1 MQKIGNIPNTRA
13 DNNGE
18 FTDGNVAGGVPP
30 TILPA
35 EWFNTIQRELIS
47 ILSAAGI
54 TPDSNKFDQVSKAVS
69 KLITDGGFLKTVNN
83 LSEIKTAGAAAVAS
97 TLENLGLT
105 GIGIGLPNMS
115 DIANFDWQNFVF
127 TAGANYVTTYNTWVN
142 PPAGITY
149 NAGTRVSIRVI
160 YISNIAAGPR
170 MGLEITPDTSSAA
183 NFKVY
188 KLLCV
193 GAAGSRVFTFNQDWN
208 SANPVPISG
217 GGTGATAAAGALANL
232 GGIGLSQLT
241 GIVGTSRNAK
251 MSIPSASATATF
263 TADELIVQT
272 ALGGLQY
279 KISGFSKTVNLAT
292 TGAGGMD
299 TGTVPATGYVALY
312 AIYNPASGAT
322 ALLAV
327 NATSA
332 PAPEVY
338 GGANMPAG
346 YTASALVSV
355 WGTSSGQF
363 VVGHQIGRHV
373 GIISNQLY
381 STAGSVLSYS
391 GISLATA
398 VPPNG
403 KKANMQIVA
412 SQTTPNSVIQ
422 LYLASTAEGVG
433 AIYVNTSANSSGAT
447 TTSTNSGYAVLD
459 IIGVQT
465 LYFKMANTVV
475 GTYTFICGGYEI

>member
-83 LSEIKTAGAAAVAS
+83 LSEIKTAGAAAVAAA
-97 TLENLGLT
+97 LENLGLT

-193 GAAGSRVFTFNQDWN
+193 GGAGSRVFTFNQDWS
-208 SANPVPISG
+208 SANPVPITG
-217 GGTGATAAAGALANL
+217 GGTGAITASAALANL
-232 GGIGLSQLT
+232 GLSDVAHIPFVQTMGARMVSFLTAGTFTFTVPDGVTRIRARVVGGGGGAGGSGAGRTGGGGGGGGYAESWITVTPGQVLTIIVGSAGNGGWVSGAGSNGGASSVSGFLSASGGLGGAGGGVGTGGGGIG
-241 GIVGTSRNAK
+241 GVGT
-251 MSIPSASATATF
+251 
-263 TADELIVQT
+263 
-272 ALGGLQY
+272 GGQFNTTGSDG
-279 KISGFSKTVNLAT
+279 IDGTNHSDT
-292 TGAGGMD
+292 TGAAGAAGSGG
-299 TGTVPATGYVALY
+299 
-312 AIYNPASGAT
+312 
-322 ALLAV
+322 
-327 NATSA
+327 
-332 PAPEVY
+332 
-338 GGANMPAG
+338 
-346 YTASALVSV
+346 
-355 WGTSSGQF
+355 
-363 VVGHQIGRHV
+363 
-373 GIISNQLY
+373 
-381 STAGSVLSYS
+381 GSVLGGMTRSGTGSLNATGIGSGGSCSYLY
-391 GISLATA
+391 IAATGG
-398 VPPNG
+398 NG
-403 KKANMQIVA
+403 HDG
-412 SQTTPNSVIQ
+412 TVI
-422 LYLASTAEGVG
+422 LEY
-433 AIYVNTSANSSGAT
+433 
-447 TTSTNSGYAVLD
+447 
-459 IIGVQT
+459 
-465 LYFKMANTVV
+465 
-475 GTYTFICGGYEI
+475 